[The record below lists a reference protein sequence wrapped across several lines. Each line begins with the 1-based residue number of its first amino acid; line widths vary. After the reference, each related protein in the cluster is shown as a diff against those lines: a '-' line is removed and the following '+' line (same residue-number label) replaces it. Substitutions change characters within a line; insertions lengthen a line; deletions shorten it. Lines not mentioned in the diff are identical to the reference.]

1 MTIKDIAK
9 LAQVSVSTVSK
20 ILNHKDDDIGEETR
34 KKVLKIVKQYQYT
47 PYSKVREVAVGR
59 SYLFAVI
66 LPENLYYKEEPFLF
80 IQNTDNFM
88 PFSKGDLKRIFY
100 TVVNSGWD
108 NFTFYCPHEYTS
120 CIDDMREFSQDQNLL
135 THINNYVHPYNS
147 FSNINHFGN
156 YSLYTGSF

>member
-66 LPENLYYKEEPFLF
+66 LPENLYYKEEL
-80 IQNTDNFM
+80 IV
-88 PFSKGDLKRIFY
+88 SIEKY
-100 TVVNSGWD
+100 TVYNG
-108 NFTFYCPHEYTS
+108 Y
-120 CIDDMREFSQDQNLL
+120 NLMVYFKIGRA
-135 THINNYVHPYNS
+135 HV
-147 FSNINHFGN
+147 
-156 YSLYTGSF
+156 